1 MSDDSTATVVR
12 TEITSGGILMRI
24 WIEDDVGRVV
34 GTALLEL
41 NADLLRAQLKEWDE
55 EQARKAQ
62 LTLDYGV

>member
-12 TEITSGGILMRI
+12 TEITKVGILMRI

-41 NADLLRAQLKEWDE
+41 NAELLREQLKEWDA
-55 EQARKAQ
+55 EQARQAQ

>member
-1 MSDDSTATVVR
+1 
-12 TEITSGGILMRI
+12 MRI

-41 NADLLRAQLKEWDE
+41 NAELLREQLKEWDA
-55 EQARKAQ
+55 EQARQAQ